1 MSDRLSSDLRTYSCP
16 HLACYDMRVQ
26 AALDDELSAA
36 ATRLQAKGAVGLI
49 TNVQTGEVLAMSSWP
64 TFDPNHAG
72 GSTPDQLR
80 NRAVASVYEMGSTY
94 KVFPLAVGLDT
105 QASLAQGRRI
115 QAGGKA
121 IEGALDNL
129 LLRVGGPDMDR
140 RIDTL
145 IEAWSPG
152 PYIFNLGHGVL
163 PDTPVAHIERA
174 VRRITGK

>member
-1 MSDRLSSDLRTYSCP
+1 MQAHSGAQVLKLFESWAEGLAEDVFQRVVVGP
-16 HLACYDMRVQ
+16 HQEIIRRVR
-26 AALDDELSAA
+26 AAGVEAPIIGFPRGAGALLDGYAD
-36 ATRLQAKGAVGLI
+36 QVP
-49 TNVQTGEVLAMSSWP
+49 VQ
-64 TFDPNHAG
+64 
-72 GSTPDQLR
+72 
-80 NRAVASVYEMGSTY
+80 
-94 KVFPLAVGLDT
+94 AVGLDT